1 MAASP
6 TPSFAIVPR
15 AAVAAVSTANTN
27 RDGTGTIVD
36 IITGVAVGTKITSI
50 ALQATGD
57 PADSIV
63 TIFLHNGTSYFLYD
77 EVDLG
82 NPAAASTTVSGNRV
96 TRSYSDLVLPSASWK
111 LAAAITVALTA
122 GVINVFA
129 FGADLT

>member
-6 TPSFAIVPR
+6 TYASTPR
-15 AAVAAVSTANTN
+15 LGVAAVSTANTN

-36 IITGVAVGTKITSI
+36 VLTGVAAGTRVERIVLK
-50 ALQATGD
+50 ATGD

-63 TIFLHNGTSYFLYD
+63 TVFIHNGTSYFLFD

-82 NPAAASTTVSGNRV
+82 NPAAASTTVEGYRFEK
-96 TRSYSDLVLPSASWK
+96 TYIDLVLPSTSFK
-111 LAAAITVALTA
+111 LAFAITVALTS
-122 GVINVFA
+122 GVINAFA